1 MPTRQSPIPDN
12 MAPLPI
18 RQSYR
23 DWYQEPWQC
32 NQVWNKQYTQANIAT
47 NQGLQNKADG
57 VNQEM
62 EADDTEGNMLCATA
76 RQGILAALRSV
87 LSGPDLLPDPNMDTS
102 EELHAVRS
110 EVHYMGNGQGRGLQ
124 G

>member
-1 MPTRQSPIPDN
+1 MAPMPTRQSPIPDN

-76 RQGILAALRSV
+76 R
-87 LSGPDLLPDPNMDTS
+87 
-102 EELHAVRS
+102 
-110 EVHYMGNGQGRGLQ
+110 
-124 G
+124 